1 MESKK
6 MQKNSPIKQ
15 RILQFA
21 DTLGISKRKFYEL
34 IGVSRGTL
42 ESNTGITEDVL
53 AKFIAAFPDVDVVWL
68 TTGDGEIFRNK
79 DIKLTNSDIVMIPV
93 LNLDA
98 RGGFGP
104 NDVTD
109 TTQATLRY
117 IPFEKNVARQGDI
130 VLPVFG
136 DSMSPQY
143 PAGTLILIRAYE
155 HWRDYIDYGNAFVVE
170 LDDDSRFIK
179 IVNKASTVGR
189 VLLHSVNPAY
199 EDSEVPVSI
208 IRRMYRVVLSM
219 RQETM

>member
-1 MESKK
+1 MTKK
-6 MQKNSPIKQ
+6 
-15 RILQFA
+15 RILQ
-21 DTLGISKRKFYEL
+21 L
-34 IGVSRGTL
+34 ID
-42 ESNTGITEDVL
+42 NKGITKTIFFQRTGLKRGFLDADKLNQAVSDRQI
-53 AKFIAAFPDVDVVWL
+53 AMIIAAFPDVNLEWL
-68 TTGDGEIFRNK
+68 ITGNGDELRKIDEGHKEN
-79 DIKLTNSDIVMIPV
+79 DIILVPV

-109 TTQATLRY
+109 TPQATLRY

-143 PAGTLILIRAYE
+143 PAGTLILIRAYD
-155 HWRDYIDYGNAFVVE
+155 HWREYIDYGNAFVVE

-179 IVNKASTVGR
+179 IVNKASTEGR